1 MSPQQESPSAEMV
14 MLERLFL
21 QAERYALAE
30 DRRRARRDPGQCHS
44 RIKEVPPPIIVT
56 IIKKVCYVWVG
67 VCQNA
72 DASAEVNLNRQG
84 KNELVKQTY

>member
-1 MSPQQESPSAEMV
+1 MV

-44 RIKEVPPPIIVT
+44 RIKEAPLPIIVT
-56 IIKKVCYVWVG
+56 IIKQRFALCVC